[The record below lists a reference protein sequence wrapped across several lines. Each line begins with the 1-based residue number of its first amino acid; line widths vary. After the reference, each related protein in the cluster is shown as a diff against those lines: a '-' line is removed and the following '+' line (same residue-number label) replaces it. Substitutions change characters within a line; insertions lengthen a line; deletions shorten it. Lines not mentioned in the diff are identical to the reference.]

1 MPAIHG
7 VTHPFFPTGTS
18 INNVYNL
25 VNKISGKYT
34 AMSKENRMSA
44 RQVLDGTV
52 SLFMHETK
60 EYIGLMVD
68 FSATGIMLSSY
79 MPLEIGTILEVDMVD
94 IPPNIDSRRTGQV
107 KAQVMWTDR
116 ITPSMYGN
124 GCKVIELSD
133 HAQLML
139 ASYHPKNT

>member
-1 MPAIHG
+1 
-7 VTHPFFPTGTS
+7 
-18 INNVYNL
+18 
-25 VNKISGKYT
+25 
-34 AMSKENRMSA
+34 MSKENRMHA

-52 SLFMHETK
+52 SLFQHDSK

-68 FSATGIMLSSY
+68 FSDSGIMLSSY
-79 MPLEIGTILEVDMVD
+79 TPLEIGAILEVDMVD
-94 IPPNIDSRRTGQV
+94 IPPNIDSRRTGKI

-133 HAQLML
+133 RAKLML
-139 ASYHPKNT
+139 ASYHPDHPS